1 MKLIDAHIHLS
12 DAEYTSHIDELVTD
26 AKNAGVT
33 ALVTNSMD
41 LQTCQNDV
49 KLAEKYPDLVYP
61 ALGIHPWNVNV
72 IQDKETSG
80 NYRLHPKTKRHSQSN
95 RRNRFRLQ
103 V

>member
-12 DAEYTSHIDELVTD
+12 DAEYIGHIEELVTD

-33 ALVTNSMD
+33 ALVTNSMN

-49 KLAEKYPDLVYP
+49 TLAERYPGLVYP

-72 IQDKETSG
+72 IED
-80 NYRLHPKTKRHSQSN
+80 
-95 RRNRFRLQ
+95 RNLKKL
-103 V
+103 

>member
-12 DAEYTSHIDELVTD
+12 DAEYIGHIEELIAD

-41 LQTCQNDV
+41 LKTCQNDI

-61 ALGIHPWNVNV
+61 
-72 IQDKETSG
+72 SF
-80 NYRLHPKTKRHSQSN
+80 RHSPMERKRTQ
-95 RRNRFRLQ
+95 RK
-103 V
+103 